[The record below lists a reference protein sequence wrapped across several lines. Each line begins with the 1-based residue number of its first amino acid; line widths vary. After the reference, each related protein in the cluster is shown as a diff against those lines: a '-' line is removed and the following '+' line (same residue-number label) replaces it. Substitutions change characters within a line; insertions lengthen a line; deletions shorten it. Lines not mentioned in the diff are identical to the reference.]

1 MSLNCTVL
9 QASKLVSRN
18 TDEHTACLL
27 ALLTVLNWCGA
38 IQHNAHGPRS
48 PIPQI
53 WCCSCSVQHATR
65 TTSGPPSTGA
75 AIAMDGGGADTQPAL
90 TQAVSRRRFEGGR
103 RSLPL

>member
-48 PIPQI
+48 PR
-53 WCCSCSVQHATR
+53 SGAARARFNTTR
-65 TTSGPPSTGA
+65 TTNG
-75 AIAMDGGGADTQPAL
+75 
-90 TQAVSRRRFEGGR
+90 
-103 RSLPL
+103 

>member
-48 PIPQI
+48 PR
-53 WCCSCSVQHATR
+53 S
-65 TTSGPPSTGA
+65 GA
-75 AIAMDGGGADTQPAL
+75 APVFII
-90 TQAVSRRRFEGGR
+90 SRYGSWENNQ
-103 RSLPL
+103 SLHENNQKWYHTTF

>member
-48 PIPQI
+48 PR
-53 WCCSCSVQHATR
+53 STMLLVLVQHNAHAER
-65 TTSGPPSTGA
+65 ASGPPSTGA
-75 AIAMDGGGADTQPAL
+75 AIAMDGGVADTQPAI
-90 TQAVSRRRFEGGR
+90 TQAVSRRRF
-103 RSLPL
+103 

>member
-48 PIPQI
+48 PR
-53 WCCSCSVQHATR
+53 S
-65 TTSGPPSTGA
+65 GA
-75 AIAMDGGGADTQPAL
+75 ARARFNTTRAHNLRTPKHGSRNRNG
-90 TQAVSRRRFEGGR
+90 RRRGR
-103 RSLPL
+103 HTTCYYTGR